1 MSERMIVYLQ
11 KIRMINWYGFNQIT
25 VPVGKFT
32 LIAGKNGNGK
42 SVLLD
47 GIKYALY
54 GDTVFNKSS
63 ENKGS
68 RTVTSYTRGLK
79 DATLGT
85 YMRPADQ
92 CPNVHTHI
100 VLEFANEVN
109 RFILGTV
116 IDTDAGNNFRTFRYE
131 VKGRRIEDL
140 PLTFTNDKGEI
151 IPVNHR
157 QLQEKLGVPMLD
169 NKEGLQFFMQ
179 RTGLRFE
186 ESQLLEFRRK
196 LRNIM
201 SYDPGA
207 KIDQFIRESVLEEKK
222 IDFSKLVEAKN
233 NIQNLKNGIQ
243 GIDEEISALDGV
255 LHAFEEKEKCENTL
269 FMDDV
274 KQNYQEMQTCRQK
287 LDESAKAMELAR
299 GLIAEDEQKIKLVQE
314 RRGGWISQLGEVRV
328 QKAGMDCDK
337 VIAVAK
343 AELERQKEN
352 LQKLQQEKKVLEDF
366 QQWVNALTEFLAEH
380 QIGVE
385 KREVLQGLAGKDYSV
400 SEKTLA
406 VQVLQQQ
413 LRKERDGRME
423 ALMRLKDAIGK
434 NERDKNFYRQIV
446 EDCRAHK
453 TTYSELPDYLL
464 LKQEINKE
472 LEKRNGKSGA
482 WLACEMVTGL
492 QDETWRNTLE
502 TYLGRRRYTV
512 LVEPEDYNVADEV
525 LNRLKNPKAHLF
537 NTAILMKKTLH
548 KVEKSAADFIQTK
561 NAVTRQYFDYQLGRF
576 AAVDMQDVKKYEN
589 ALSREGRVSV
599 SMDGYFL
606 NFAQLR
612 YYYLGN
618 KALELNRQRAEKSLK
633 KLTAEGEDLQ
643 QQLSVLVKEKNY
655 LEQAG
660 GAFVPCNYD
669 ASFLCQEVQAEID
682 RCKQNLRK
690 LKKAQEQD
698 SVYMELC
705 YQEEDLERNIQ
716 ATEREENSLRDHQSR
731 QRTELQYN
739 QKIYDEQEA
748 LLPQLQQAGQ
758 NLKEENSLLYDRAV
772 KDYEN
777 HLLKGPNSM
786 GGVLK
791 DRKRAERN
799 LEEAKGILSQ
809 RQAAYAVRFTGAK
822 ILDMGADRSVY
833 EDRKKKI
840 WMDDRQEIQ
849 HNLKVQTGRYE
860 EIFKNEFVLTILQYC
875 NEARDR
881 LRRINLELK
890 NLQFKD
896 KYAFQVQFVK
906 DGSRYEKIIDYAKFL
921 QERVKGSDE
930 GQLTLESMSSVSNEE
945 SAELEREIR
954 RAINE
959 MLATEDRN
967 QLDNYADYRN
977 YMTYEILL
985 TNDVLQEAKL
995 SRQSGYNSGAEVQIP
1010 YLLVLISALLMIYNR
1025 KDNCTRLV
1033 FIDEPFAKM
1042 DPINVQVML
1051 DFMKSQEL
1059 QMVFC
1064 APDKTE
1070 LLGNACDVI
1079 LPVLRL
1085 GHDIM
1090 EVGTVQ
1096 MKEPAA

>member
-116 IDTDAGNNFRTFRYE
+116 IDTDAANNFRTFRYE
-131 VKGRRIEDL
+131 VRGKRIEDL
-140 PLTFTNDKGEI
+140 PLTFTNEKGEI

-157 QLQEKLGVPMLD
+157 ELQEKLGVTMYD
-169 NKEGLQFFMQ
+169 NKEGLQLFMQ

-186 ESQLLEFRRK
+186 EDQLVEFRRN

-222 IDFSKLVEAKN
+222 IDFSKLVEVRN

-243 GIDEEISALDGV
+243 GIDEEIQALDEI
-255 LHAFEEKEKCENTL
+255 LHAFEETEKCENTL

-274 KQNYQEMQTCRQK
+274 KQNYQKLLTCQQK
-287 LDESAKAMELAR
+287 MTESARVMELAD
-299 GLIAEDEQKIKLVQE
+299 GLIAEDEQKLKLVHE
-314 RRGGWISQLGEVRV
+314 RREDLLSQLGGIRA
-328 QKAGMDCDK
+328 QKAEMDCDK
-337 VIAVAK
+337 TIAAAK
-343 AELERQKEN
+343 TELERQEEN
-352 LQKLQQEKKVLEDF
+352 LQKLQKEKKFLQDF
-366 QQWVNALTEFLAEH
+366 QQSVNALLDFLTEQ
-380 QIGVE
+380 QISVE
-385 KREVLQGLAGKDYSV
+385 NKEVLQGLAGKDYSI
-400 SEKTLA
+400 SEKTMA
-406 VQVLQQQ
+406 VQALRLQ
-413 LRKERDGRME
+413 LGKERDARME
-423 ALMRLKDAIGK
+423 ALVRLRDAIVK
-434 NERDKNFYRQIV
+434 NENEKKFYHQIV
-446 EDCRAHK
+446 EDCRTHK

-472 LEKRNGKSGA
+472 LEKRNGKPGA
-482 WLACEMVTGL
+482 WMACEMVTGL
-492 QDETWRNTLE
+492 EDETWRNTLE

-512 LVEPEDYNVADEV
+512 LVEPENYSVADEV

-548 KVEKSAADFIQTK
+548 KVEQSAADFIQTK
-561 NAVTRQYFDYQLGRF
+561 NAVTRKYFDYQLGRF
-576 AAVDMQDVKKYEN
+576 AAVELQDVKKYEN
-589 ALSREGRVSV
+589 ALSKEGRVSV
-599 SMDGYFL
+599 AMDGYFL

-618 KALELNRQRAEKSLK
+618 KALELNRQRAEKMLK
-633 KLTAEGEDLQ
+633 KLTAESEDLQ
-643 QQLSVLVKEKNY
+643 RQSDVLSKVKGY
-655 LEQAG
+655 LEQATG
-660 GAFVPCNYD
+660 MFVQCNYD
-669 ASFLCQEVQAEID
+669 AVVLCQKAQDEVN
-682 RCKQNLRK
+682 RCKQVLEE
-690 LKKAQEQD
+690 LMEAQKHDE
-698 SVYMELC
+698 VYMRLC
-705 YQEEDLERNIQ
+705 FLEEDLERNIQ
-716 ATEREENSLRDHQSR
+716 ASEREENSLRDHQSR
-731 QRTELQYN
+731 QRTEFQYN
-739 QKIYDEQEA
+739 QKIYEEHKN
-748 LLPQLQQAGQ
+748 LLPQLQQTGE
-758 NLKEENSLLYDRAV
+758 NLQEKNSLLYDRAV

-777 HLLKGPNSM
+777 HLAKGPNSM
-786 GGVLK
+786 GGILK
-791 DRKRAERN
+791 DRRRAERN
-799 LEEAKGILSQ
+799 REEAKDILTQ
-809 RQAAYAVRFTGAK
+809 RQADYAVRFSELGFKT
-822 ILDMGADRSVY
+822 DRSVY

-849 HNLKVQTGRYE
+849 HNLEVQTGRYE
-860 EIFKNEFVLTILQYC
+860 EIFKNEFVLEILRYC
-875 NEARDR
+875 NEAREK
-881 LRRINLELK
+881 LKSINLELK
-890 NLQFKD
+890 NLKFKD
-896 KYAFQVQFVK
+896 RYAFHVQFAK
-906 DGSRYEKIIDYAKFL
+906 DGSRYEQIINYAKFL

-930 GQLTLESMSSVSNEE
+930 GQLTLDSMSSISNEE
-945 SAELEREIR
+945 SGELEREIR
-954 RAINE
+954 RTINE
-959 MLATEDRN
+959 ILAAEDKN
-967 QLDNYADYRN
+967 QLENYADYRN
-977 YMTYEILL
+977 YMSYEILL
-985 TNDVLQEAKL
+985 SNDVFQEAKL

-1010 YLLVLISALLMIYNR
+1010 YLLILISALLMKYNT

-1042 DPINVQVML
+1042 DPTNIQVML

-1070 LLGNACDVI
+1070 LLGNACEVI

-1085 GHDIM
+1085 GHDVM
-1090 EVGTVQ
+1090 EIGTVQ
-1096 MKEPAA
+1096 IKEPAA